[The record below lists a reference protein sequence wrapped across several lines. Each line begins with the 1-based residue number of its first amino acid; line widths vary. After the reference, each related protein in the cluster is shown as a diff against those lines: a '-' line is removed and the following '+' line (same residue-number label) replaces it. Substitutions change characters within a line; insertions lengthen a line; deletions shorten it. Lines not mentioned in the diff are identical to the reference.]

1 MDKKKK
7 AELKASKGKHAAGA
21 QSDEVAGSAVQATG
35 KADGRPASSGKTL
48 QQDPIPAS
56 ETPLPPAPFEP
67 TAFPD
72 GERSVSKRKHPVL
85 RGLGIVF
92 ACLIGLAAIAYGA
105 GCVYFMDRFF
115 PNTVMGSY
123 DVSLKSSD
131 EAREILQEGIQRYR
145 LDVAGQGLKFA
156 VASADAQLV
165 LDADAVLA
173 NALGESKPWMWPFEL
188 QNAHDVSS
196 HLKASCSKDVLAGIV
211 QEQVEAFNGEATGP
225 TDATVAFDAERNA
238 YQVVPEALGTALDA
252 DAVAAAIG
260 EALESLEPKVEITA
274 SALLKPPVLADDPAL
289 AAARDAANGLL
300 TADFTLMMGS
310 SEAAEVGPELLSSWI
325 VFDENRVPSFDE
337 GLMNAW
343 IETFAASCNT
353 VGTERSY
360 TREDGKAVTVAG
372 GSYGWTVDQAALI
385 ALLRDSIAAGQT
397 GTVEAPVVQGAAVY
411 AGAGQRDWG
420 RYVDVDL
427 SEQYVR
433 FYGDDG
439 TVLWESPT
447 ITGKPVAGLATPTG
461 VYYVTTKG
469 SPVTLHT
476 FEPGKKEPE
485 KTVVQYWMPFV
496 GNVVGLHDAWWQ
508 PGFGG
513 TMYRDGYGSHGC
525 VNLPSAK
532 AQELYGILGIGD
544 VVVVHW

>member
-1 MDKKKK
+1 MDKNKK
-7 AELKASKGKHAAGA
+7 AKLKASKGKHAAGA
-21 QSDEVAGSAVQATG
+21 QSDEVAGGAFRATG
-35 KADGRPASSGKTL
+35 EADGRTASSGKTL
-48 QQDPIPAS
+48 QQEPISAS
-56 ETPLPPAPFEP
+56 ETPFPQAPFEQ

-72 GERSVSKRKHPVL
+72 SERSVPKRKHPVL
-85 RGLGIVF
+85 RGIGIVF

-115 PNTVMGSY
+115 PNTVMGVY
-123 DVSLKSSD
+123 DVSLKSSA
-131 EAREILQEGIQRYR
+131 EAREILQEGVGGYR
-145 LDVAGQGLKFA
+145 LDVSGQGLAFT

-173 NALGESKPWMWPFEL
+173 SALGETSPWMWPFEL
-188 QNAHDVSS
+188 QNAHDASA
-196 HLKASCSKDVLAGIV
+196 HLKASYSKDALDSIV
-211 QEQVEAFNGEATGP
+211 QERIEAFNGEATGP
-225 TDATVAFDAERNA
+225 TDATVAFDATRRA
-238 YQVVPEALGTALDA
+238 YQVVPESFGTALDA
-252 DAVAAAIG
+252 DAVAASIG
-260 EALESLEPKVEITA
+260 EALESLEPNVAITA
-274 SALLKPPVLADDPAL
+274 SALLKPPVLSDDPAL

-300 TADFTLMMGS
+300 TADFVLMMGS
-310 SEAAEVGPELLSSWI
+310 SEAAKIGPELLSSWI
-325 VFDENRVPSFDE
+325 VFDENRAPSFDE
-337 GLMNAW
+337 ELMNAW
-343 IETFAASCNT
+343 IETFAEGCNT
-353 VGTERSY
+353 VGTERAY

-372 GSYGWTVDQAALI
+372 GSYGWTVDKEALI
-385 ALLRDSIAAGQT
+385 VLLRDSIAAGQT
-397 GTVEAPVVQGAAVY
+397 EAVEAPVIQGAALY

-433 FYGDDG
+433 FYSDDG

-461 VYYVTTKG
+461 VYYITTKG

-476 FEPGKKEPE
+476 YEPGKKEPE

-496 GNVVGLHDAWWQ
+496 GNVIGLHDAWWQ